1 MLPDVDL
8 AATPAPSG
16 AAWPDPDWWRPA
28 VASGEPAGPGRPA
41 WVDVTERAVAA
52 AVPPADIPM
61 DSWPAAFAVPFRS
74 FTELTRDNVAAGI
87 RQRVPGGQAEP
98 EPVANALT
106 AGLGRS
112 MARLAVPTLMRKLEL
127 ARAGQD
133 LAGADGRERLA
144 GFIRQ
149 QSAPA
154 ALAALFREYP
164 VLARLIGTA
173 SQFAAEAGLELMTRF
188 AADRP
193 AIVAELL
200 GGEDPGPAVAVNPGL
215 GDPHRRGRSVAAV
228 RFADGR
234 TVIYKPRDL
243 ASHRLLGEVAGWLN
257 RRIPDCGLCLP
268 RVLTRPGYGWLEFID
283 HRPLPSLEAAGT
295 FYRRT
300 GVLLAAL
307 YVLRATDVHC
317 ENLIARGDQ
326 PVLIDA
332 ETLFHPALPTLGAL
346 TSDPAA
352 QALAASV
359 QSVALLPYL
368 DVNGHGVVDRSGLG
382 GDAGQ
387 MAAELVLDWDPPA
400 TDQARLVWREA
411 AFAGAANRPRAGG
424 QPIEPADY
432 ESAVLDGFRLGYCA
446 IADDRDAFMKIV
458 DSAGDLEVRVIIRP
472 SGEYARLLAGSTQPD
487 LLRDAR
493 DRDQALDPLRG
504 ITADQ
509 PLWRELA
516 EHELADLRAGD
527 IPLLISRPAT
537 RDVWTSAGQR
547 RPGLLDRTGRSRT
560 LDIIAGMGE
569 VDRRDQ
575 EWVISAS
582 LATRRPARGHL
593 SSQPMPGPLTAI
605 AAEPVR
611 MLAAVCGLAD
621 QIVARGMT
629 DQDGENR
636 SRANWIGLQLVDDIR
651 WMVLPM
657 GASLTDGYL
666 GVGLFLAQLAAL
678 TGLTRYAE
686 VARRAVLPVAPL
698 LDALTG
704 NPDLL
709 AAIGCGFTGL
719 GGISYGLARMSVL
732 LDDDELR
739 DWTDRAV
746 RVTAEAADLTCPPWW
761 MTGLSGCLAAMSAVR
776 AELGSAAAEDLA
788 NACAGQLTALV
799 ESSGGGCV
807 ADDEPVR
814 GGFAAGP
821 AGVGWALTRFAG
833 DAVGSRGFRAGQRAL
848 RRAGEPPVLAGG
860 ALADGAGLGWC
871 SGVAGLL
878 IARSGLDD
886 VDRTE
891 LRAAGQALTSRPIL
905 HDLSLCHG
913 ELGITDAL
921 ALLDSAAGRPRMSA
935 GFRRQAGR
943 ILDAVGRRTRC
954 CGTPG
959 AVETPGLLSGLA
971 GIGYGLLRL
980 GFPDRVPSV
989 LLQEPA
995 FCSDRH

>member
-1 MLPDVDL
+1 
-8 AATPAPSG
+8 
-16 AAWPDPDWWRPA
+16 
-28 VASGEPAGPGRPA
+28 
-41 WVDVTERAVAA
+41 
-52 AVPPADIPM
+52 M
-61 DSWPAAFAVPFRS
+61 DSWPEAFAVPFLS
-74 FTELTRDNVAAGI
+74 FTELTRDRLAAGI
-87 RQRVPGGQAEP
+87 RQRVPGEQADP
-98 EPVANALT
+98 ELVANALT

-112 MARLAVPTLMRKLEL
+112 MARLAVRTLKRKLEL
-127 ARAGQD
+127 ARAGQG
-133 LAGADGRERLA
+133 LAGADGRERFA
-144 GFIRQ
+144 DFIRR

-188 AADRP
+188 SEDRP

-200 GGEDPGPAVAVNPGL
+200 DGEDPGPAVAVDPSL
-215 GDPHRRGRSVAAV
+215 GDPHRHGRSVAAV

-234 TVIYKPRDL
+234 AVIYKPRDL
-243 ASHRLLGEVAGWLN
+243 AAHRLLGEVAGWLN
-257 RRIPDCGLCLP
+257 QRVPDCGLRLP
-268 RVLTRPGYGWLEFID
+268 RALARPGYGWLEFID
-283 HRPLPSLEAAGT
+283 YRPLPSPEAAGS

-307 YVLRATDVHC
+307 YVLQATDIHC
-317 ENLIARGDQ
+317 ENLIAHGDQ

-332 ETLFHPALPTLGAL
+332 ETPFHPTLPTLGAV
-346 TSDPAA
+346 TPDPATR
-352 QALAASV
+352 ALAASV
-359 QSVALLPYL
+359 QRVALLPYL
-368 DVNGHGVVDRSGLG
+368 DVSGHGVVDRSGMG
-382 GDAGQ
+382 GDPGQVAAG
-387 MAAELVLDWDPPA
+387 LVLAWDPPA
-400 TDQARLVWREA
+400 TDQARLVWQDA
-411 AFAGAANRPRAGG
+411 PFAGAANRPRAGG
-424 QPIEPADY
+424 QQTEPADY
-432 ESAVLDGFRLGYCA
+432 EPAVLDGFRLGYSA
-446 IADDRDAFMKIV
+446 IADDSESFIKLI
-458 DSAGDLEVRVIIRP
+458 DSAGGIEVRVIIRP
-472 SGEYARLLAGSTQPD
+472 SGEYARLLDGSTQPD

-493 DRDQALDPLRG
+493 DRDRALDPLRG
-504 ITADQ
+504 MPADH

-527 IPLLISRPAT
+527 IPLLTSHPAT
-537 RDVWTSAGQR
+537 QDVCTSAGQR
-547 RPGLLDRTGRSRT
+547 LPGLLDHTGLSGT
-560 LDIIAGMGE
+560 LNIIAAMGE

-593 SSQPMPGPLTAI
+593 SSQSMPGPLTAI

-611 MLAAVCGLAD
+611 MLAAACGVAD

-629 DQDGENR
+629 DQDGEDR
-636 SRANWIGLQLVDDIR
+636 SRVNWIGLQLVDDIR

-666 GVGLFLAQLAAL
+666 GNGLFLAQLSAL

-709 AAIGCGFTGL
+709 AAVGCGVTGL

-739 DWTDRAV
+739 GWTDRAM

-761 MTGLSGCLAAMSAVR
+761 MTGLSGCLAAMSAVA

-788 NACAGQLTALV
+788 KACAGRLATLV
-799 ESSGGGCV
+799 ESSGGTCLPGG
-807 ADDEPVR
+807 EPVPA
-814 GGFAAGP
+814 GFAAGP

-833 DAVGSRGFRAGQRAL
+833 AAAASRYFQAGQRAL
-848 RRAGEPPVLAGG
+848 RSAGAPPPVAS
-860 ALADGAGLGWC
+860 GAGLGWC
-871 SGVAGLL
+871 TGVAGLL
-878 IARSGLDD
+878 IARSCLEG
-886 VDRTE
+886 VNVTE
-891 LRAAGQALTSRPIL
+891 LNATGQALASRSIL

-921 ALLDSAAGRPRMSA
+921 AVLGTAAGRHRMTA
-935 GFRRQAGR
+935 GFRRRAGF
-943 ILDAVGRRTRC
+943 ILDAVSRRTRY

-959 AVETPGLLSGLA
+959 AVETSGLLSGLA

-980 GFPDRVPSV
+980 GFPGQVPSV
-989 LLQEPA
+989 LLLEPA
-995 FCSDRH
+995 FCSDHQ